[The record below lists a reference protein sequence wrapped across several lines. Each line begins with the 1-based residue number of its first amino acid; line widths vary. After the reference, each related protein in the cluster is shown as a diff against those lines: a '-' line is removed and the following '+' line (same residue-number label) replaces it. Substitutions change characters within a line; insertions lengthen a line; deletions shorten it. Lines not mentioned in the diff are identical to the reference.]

1 MTLQVALP
9 ASFRQQRLRAGM
21 PAFIMAILLI
31 FLGVL
36 VIYPV
41 VLILLTSFMVQPEVF
56 AHVREW
62 GLANW
67 ANAFEDP
74 RIFRALWNTF
84 LVWGLTMAISMP
96 VSVVIAWTLARTKV
110 PFSRAVEF
118 MFWVAYIT
126 PGGVIA
132 WILLIDPQIGILNVL
147 LRQVFTDLTE
157 GPFNVFSLSGIVW
170 VHLMGNGIA
179 LKVMLLTPAFRN
191 MDASLEEA
199 SRVSGSSSLRTMLRV
214 TLPLMAAPIIL
225 VFALQLIRIF
235 QSFETELLLGTPWG
249 FYVYSTFIYDLV
261 RNMEP
266 PHYGEASVLASL
278 TLLIIAMVIPFQ
290 QWILSRKKYTTITG
304 SFKAGLS
311 DLGSWKWGIFSAFV
325 FLHSLLTVIPLASLV
340 LGSFMT
346 RSGYFQIKPAFT
358 LHHWEFVFNDTL
370 FITALKTTLTLAA
383 TTALVSPVLFAVIA
397 YILVRTRWPGRGLLD
412 TIVWCSA
419 AMPGMLSGLGLL
431 MLFLG
436 TPGLSVLYGTIWA
449 MLLVVLLQGK
459 VTGIN
464 ILKAN
469 LVQIGADM
477 EEASRASGAGWFRT
491 FFQIWLPLLMP
502 TMVLIGTMHFV
513 IAATTSASIILLA
526 ARGTITLSILVLQYA
541 SPIFGQRE
549 AASVV
554 SILIAALTIG
564 LSLLARK
571 LATKI
576 SVMPRD

>member
-1 MTLQVALP
+1 MSLQTATATGWNWP
-9 ASFRQQRLRAGM
+9 RLRPGM

-36 VIYPV
+36 VVVPV
-41 VLILLTSFMVQPEVF
+41 IFILLTSFMVQPEVF
-56 AHVREW
+56 VGEREW

-67 ANAFEDP
+67 LSAFADP
-74 RIFRALWNTF
+74 TIFRALWNTF

-110 PFSRAVEF
+110 PFSRAIEF

-132 WILLIDPQIGILNVL
+132 WILLIDPQIGIINVMI
-147 LRQVFTDLTE
+147 RSVFTGLTE
-157 GPFNVFSLSGIVW
+157 GPFNAFSLGGIVW

-199 SRVSGSSSLRTMLRV
+199 SRVSGSTSIRTMLRV
-214 TLPLMAAPIIL
+214 TLPLMAAPITL
-225 VFALQLIRIF
+225 VFALQLVRIF

-249 FYVYSTFIYDLV
+249 FYVYSTLIYDLV

-278 TLLIIAMVIPFQ
+278 TLLIIAVVIPFQ
-290 QWILSRKKYTTITG
+290 QWILGRKKYTTVTG
-304 SFKAGLS
+304 NFKGGLI
-311 DLGSWKWGIFSAFV
+311 DLGAWKWLIFAAFAT
-325 FLHSLLTVIPLASLV
+325 LHLLLTVIQVASLV

-358 LHHWEFVFNDTL
+358 LKHWEFVFNDTL

-397 YILVRTRWPGRGLLD
+397 YILVRTRWPGRGWLD
-412 TIVWCSA
+412 SIIWASA
-419 AMPGMLSGLGLL
+419 AMPGMLAGLGLL

-477 EEASRASGAGWFRT
+477 EEASRASGAGWIRT
-491 FFQIWLPLLMP
+491 FFRIWIPLLMP
-502 TMVLIGTMHFV
+502 TLVLIGTMHFV
-513 IAATTSASIILLA
+513 IAATTTASIILLA

-554 SILIAALTIG
+554 SIIIAALAIG
-564 LSLLARK
+564 LSLIARRLASR
-571 LATKI
+571 L
-576 SVMPRD
+576 SVMPNV

>member
-1 MTLQVALP
+1 MSSP
-9 ASFRQQRLRAGM
+9 AASAPLWHWPRLRPGM

-36 VIYPV
+36 VVVPV
-41 VLILLTSFMVQPEVF
+41 IFILLTSFMVQPEIFVGD
-56 AHVREW
+56 REW
-62 GLANW
+62 GFANW
-67 ANAFEDP
+67 LAAFGDP
-74 RIFRALWNTF
+74 TIFRALWNTF

-96 VSVVIAWTLARTKV
+96 VSVAIAWTLARTKV
-110 PFSRAVEF
+110 PFSGAIEF

-132 WILLIDPQIGILNVL
+132 WILLIDPQIGIINVMI
-147 LRQVFTDLTE
+147 RSVFTGLTE
-157 GPFNVFSLSGIVW
+157 GPFNAFSLGGIVW

-199 SRVSGSSSLRTMLRV
+199 SRVSGSTSIRTMLRV
-214 TLPLMAAPIIL
+214 TLPLMAAPITL
-225 VFALQLIRIF
+225 VFALQLVRIF

-249 FYVYSTFIYDLV
+249 FYVYSTLIYDLV

-278 TLLIIAMVIPFQ
+278 TLLIIAVVIPFQ
-290 QWILSRKKYTTITG
+290 QWILGRKKYTTVTG
-304 SFKAGLS
+304 NFKSGLI
-311 DLGSWKWGIFSAFV
+311 DLGTWKWLV
-325 FLHSLLTVIPLASLV
+325 FAALATLHLLLTVVQLASLV

-358 LHHWEFVFNDTL
+358 LKHWDFVFNDTL
-370 FITALKTTLTLAA
+370 FITALKTTLTLAT
-383 TTALVSPVLFAVIA
+383 TTALVSPVLFAIIA
-397 YILVRTRWPGRGLLD
+397 YILVRTRWPGRAWLD
-412 TIVWCSA
+412 SIIWSSA
-419 AMPGMLSGLGLL
+419 AMPGMLAGLGLL

-469 LVQIGADM
+469 LVQIGAEM

-491 FFQIWLPLLMP
+491 FFRIWIPLLMP
-502 TMVLIGTMHFV
+502 TLVLIGTMHFV
-513 IAATTSASIILLA
+513 IAATTTASIILLA

-554 SILIAALTIG
+554 SIIIAALAIG
-564 LSLLARK
+564 LSLIARRLAAR
-571 LATKI
+571 L
-576 SVMPRD
+576 SVMPNL